1 MNSVVIQNAC
11 VCVCVR
17 TDFQLA
23 LDAPFASFAVVGLR
37 AVVFRHDLDKFTRQ
51 CRMLRLAYPQVGR

>member
-51 CRMLRLAYPQVGR
+51 C